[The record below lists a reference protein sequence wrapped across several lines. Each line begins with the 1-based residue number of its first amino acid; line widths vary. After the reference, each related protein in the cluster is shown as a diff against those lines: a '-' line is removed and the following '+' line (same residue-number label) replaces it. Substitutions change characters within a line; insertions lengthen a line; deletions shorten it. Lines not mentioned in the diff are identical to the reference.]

1 MAGIDLTKYKKT
13 PVDNS
18 LIRNPTYNP
27 DQTISLGRA
36 GSIPNDMYNPNQYAN
51 KNTLD
56 KLNAMNTLPEVNKNP
71 TIQQSQRSQAAPGNT
86 SNLGGVKDN
95 SGTGVVNN
103 IKQNPVLGGGITS
116 SQLVEKPG
124 NKSLSFTT
132 ENGGYGSI
140 SGNPRYFGYLGDN
153 KPGTV
158 SYIDSKTYSDTASK
172 QAAHEVGMAR
182 LRAGLPYEGGANI
195 GSGPTFSPDT
205 SPSVPYAD
213 RQNPFLKD
221 SLTDDIRNGR
231 MQRWQA
237 NALVDLQG
245 QKQRNELGRAQ
256 LGIEQQKIGAD
267 ILGHQITAA
276 AHAAPTLK
284 DQVAFANYQRNL
296 QKDNVDLQYKQNQ
309 AKLGALELSLKK
321 SGQNAAALDNFS
333 KMIQGIKDKEGP
345 EGDFRTARTYGL
357 SVGIDPRYIALSDP
371 EVANL
376 QQSSLQPQEK
386 VQALIKLGYPQQII
400 PDIFE

>member
-1 MAGIDLTKYKKT
+1 MATDYRNSTRPGYFSPTGRVIDELNSIKSVWNKVAGEPPKSIAPQAVSKPPTAPQPLGKPLTT
-13 PVDNS
+13 
-18 LIRNPTYNP
+18 
-27 DQTISLGRA
+27 
-36 GSIPNDMYNPNQYAN
+36 
-51 KNTLD
+51 
-56 KLNAMNTLPEVNKNP
+56 
-71 TIQQSQRSQAAPGNT
+71 QQSQRSQAAPGNT

-95 SGTGVVNN
+95 SGTGIRTNVLDGSNGINSSYLMNN
-103 IKQNPVLGGGITS
+103 GTKQHLGFTTANGGGGY
-116 SQLVEKPG
+116 VEG
-124 NKSLSFTT
+124 T
-132 ENGGYGSI
+132 NGK
-140 SGNPRYFGYLGDN
+140 LGDG
-153 KPGTV
+153 KGSLTV
-158 SYIDSKTYSDTASK
+158 LQDDKTAETNAK
-172 QAAHEVGMAR
+172 QTAHEVGMAR

-195 GSGPTFSPDT
+195 GNGPTFSPDT

-237 NALVDLQG
+237 NALVELQG
-245 QKQRNELGRAQ
+245 QKQRDKLGRAQ

-276 AHAAPTLK
+276 ARAAPTLK

-357 SVGIDPRYIALSDP
+357 SSGIDPRYIALSDP

-376 QQSSLQPQEK
+376 QQSDIPAQDK